1 MRPSGVQSPKKCQFS
16 KQKKFM
22 LKMSEKHAP
31 LITIKNSNKK
41 ILKRAAESSGHKKKP
56 NSMLDGC
63 SKIDSPSLFLLL
75 ELTEEVQKNSFGK
88 D

>member
-1 MRPSGVQSPKKCQFS
+1 MPPSLQ
-16 KQKKFM
+16 
-22 LKMSEKHAP
+22 LK
-31 LITIKNSNKK
+31 IQIKK

-75 ELTEEVQKNSFGK
+75 EFTEEVQKNSFGK